1 MRSHQSSRQRARLR
15 FRVAIGLALACLV
28 VGLTTTGVAS
38 RWGAH
43 DALDGDAHGLSVV
56 LSLGGRGAL
65 RVIAK
70 AASKAI
76 FALSY

>member
-1 MRSHQSSRQRARLR
+1 MRSHLNSRQRARLR
-15 FRVAIGLALACLV
+15 FRVALGLALACLV
-28 VGLTTTGVAS
+28 VGLTAS
-38 RWGAH
+38 GLASLGETRGAG
-43 DALDGDAHGLSVV
+43 DGEAHGLSVV

-76 FALSY
+76 FSLSY

>member
-1 MRSHQSSRQRARLR
+1 MRSHLSSRQRARLR
-15 FRVAIGLALACLV
+15 FRVAVGLALACLV
-28 VGLTTTGVAS
+28 AGLTTTGLAS
-38 RWGAH
+38 GWRAH
-43 DALDGDAHGLSVV
+43 EAIEGDTHGLSVV

-76 FALSY
+76 FSLSY